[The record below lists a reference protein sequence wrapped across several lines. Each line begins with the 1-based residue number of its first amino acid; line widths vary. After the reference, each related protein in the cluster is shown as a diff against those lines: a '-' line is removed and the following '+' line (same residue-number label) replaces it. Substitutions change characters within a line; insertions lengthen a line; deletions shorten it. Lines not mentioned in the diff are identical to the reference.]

1 MFNAL
6 LKKEKPAAAA
16 DTPAQPPIAPD
27 HADNLADMLEGK
39 LAPDADD
46 TDEIIGLARGCALD
60 RHDYHQGE
68 IARLK
73 REIARTREIAEREIA
88 WREKHLAQHERIVEA
103 ISAYEDVLDREDPV
117 PAKVPEQ
124 RQEANHADAA

>member
-1 MFNAL
+1 MFNAF

-16 DTPAQPPIAPD
+16 DTAARPPVAPD
-27 HADNLADMLEGK
+27 HADSLADMLEGK
-39 LAPDADD
+39 IAPDVDD
-46 TDEIIGLARGCALD
+46 TDEIIGLARGDALD
-60 RHDYHQGE
+60 RHEYHNGE

-73 REIARTREIAEREIA
+73 REIARTREIADRETA

-117 PAKVPEQ
+117 PAKVAEP
-124 RQEANHADAA
+124 RREAAE